1 MKNILYFMIMF
12 GTLVGMTLM
21 YSTKGMAATMPQ
33 GEFAGINIEKGTA
46 NGVTYETGGVGL
58 EERAA
63 RANRPSAWRRSFS
76 FATSASRPTATSTT
90 CPSADCA
97 TSFTITTRSSTSRRA
112 PRSGPTSCRSFRP
125 SRSIANVW
133 TSRGDGAPEGSH
145 PGGMIVPA
153 CI

>member
-63 RANRPSAWRRSFS
+63 MNESLHHYNLRLVFANAKGWYLSAVPVQIQTPDGKVLLSKKSNGPWFW
-76 FATSASRPTATSTT
+76 AKLPAGQYEVMASYDKKQEVHKIDVGKTPQSVE
-90 CPSADCA
+90 
-97 TSFTITTRSSTSRRA
+97 FTWHNA
-112 PRSGPTSCRSFRP
+112 K
-125 SRSIANVW
+125 
-133 TSRGDGAPEGSH
+133 
-145 PGGMIVPA
+145 
-153 CI
+153 